1 MSTPPTE
8 GTSADHSRSGDDI
21 AEAIE
26 VAERGSAVEE
36 VHDRGTE
43 ATSGAAPV
51 EQVAGDPEMTEGQ
64 VVLGGG
70 GGQAAPGGAAG
81 PSDQSSGAAQSQTG
95 ARASDQVAAGE
106 EPAGS

>member
-1 MSTPPTE
+1 MTTPTE
-8 GTSADHSRSGDDI
+8 GTSPDHSRSGEDV
-21 AEAIE
+21 AEAIGE
-26 VAERGSAVEE
+26 AERGSSVEQ

-43 ATSGAAPV
+43 ATSGTAPV

-64 VVLGGG
+64 VVYGSGDD
-70 GGQAAPGGAAG
+70 AEPGGAAG
-81 PSDQSSGAAQSQTG
+81 PSDRSSGAAQSQTG